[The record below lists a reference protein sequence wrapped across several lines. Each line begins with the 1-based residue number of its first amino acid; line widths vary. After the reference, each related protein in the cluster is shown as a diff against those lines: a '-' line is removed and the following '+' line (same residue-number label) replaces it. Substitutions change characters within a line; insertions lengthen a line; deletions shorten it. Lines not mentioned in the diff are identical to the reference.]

1 MVAKIPKPDDDSIET
16 LNRVLSEGVKF
27 KKFYGRITQ
36 DLTAR
41 YRQYDVQ
48 KGCPSGMPPLVL
60 RNYVETDNEAIARKK
75 SLIGLYDPETDKHPF
90 IELEKLRKKNKL
102 LACPVCGEL
111 GRPRTL
117 DHCLPKTTYPEF
129 AIHLLNLVP
138 ACDWCQGE
146 KLADYKN
153 AAGARSFLH
162 PYYDEVN
169 RPLYTIRLQAPYLT
183 PVISLEIR
191 NDLPKELKE
200 LVASH
205 LDGIGFWER
214 FKEYFENSYQN
225 IIRIASDTRAAD
237 AVTVATAIQSAYSLQ
252 AVKGINS
259 WDAVVYR
266 SLLEDPNVMDFLQRG
281 VLSDFP

>member
-1 MVAKIPKPDDDSIET
+1 MVTKIPKPGDDSIEI
-16 LNRVLSEGVKF
+16 LNLVLGERVKF
-27 KKFYGRITQ
+27 KKFYGRITK

-41 YRQYDVQ
+41 YRQYDIQ
-48 KGCPSGMPPLVL
+48 KGCPTGMPPLML
-60 RNYVETDNEAIARKK
+60 RNYAETDNEAIERKK
-75 SLIGLYDPETDKHPF
+75 SLIGLYNPEADKYPF
-90 IELEKLRKKNKL
+90 NELEKLRKKNKL

-146 KLADYKN
+146 KLTDYKN

-169 RPLYTIRLQAPYLT
+169 QALYTIRLQAPYLT
-183 PVISLEIR
+183 PVISFEIR
-191 NDLPKELKE
+191 KNLPEELKE

-205 LDGIGFWER
+205 LKGIDFWER

-225 IIRIASDTRAAD
+225 IIHIASDTRAAGIIT
-237 AVTVATAIQSAYSLQ
+237 VTTAIQSAYSLE
-252 AVKGINS
+252 AGKGINS

-266 SLLEDPNVMDFLQRG
+266 SLLEDPAVMDFLERG

>member
-1 MVAKIPKPDDDSIET
+1 MVAKIPKPEDDSVAI
-16 LNRVLSEGVKF
+16 LNHVLSERVKF
-27 KKFYGRITQ
+27 KKFYGQITQ
-36 DLTAR
+36 DLIAR
-41 YRQYDVQ
+41 YHQYNAQ

-60 RNYVETDNEAIARKK
+60 RNYVGSDKEAIARKK
-75 SLIGLYDPETDKHPF
+75 SLIGLYDPGPGKYPF
-90 IELEKLRKKNKL
+90 NELEKLRKKNKL
-102 LACPVCGEL
+102 LACPLCGEL

-117 DHCLPKTTYPEF
+117 DHCLPKAKYPEF
-129 AIHLLNLVP
+129 AINLLNLVP

-153 AAGARSFLH
+153 ATGARSFLH

-169 RPLYTIRLQAPYLT
+169 RPLYTIRLQEPYLT

-225 IIRIASDTRAAD
+225 IIRIASDTRAAG
-237 AVTVATAIQSAYSLQ
+237 AITVDTAIRSAYSLQ
-252 AVKGINS
+252 VAKGINS

-266 SLLEDPNVMDFLQRG
+266 SLLEDLDVMDFLQSG
-281 VLSDFP
+281 ILSDFP

>member
-1 MVAKIPKPDDDSIET
+1 MVAKIPKPDDDSIKILNHT
-16 LNRVLSEGVKF
+16 LGERVKF
-27 KKFYGRITQ
+27 KKFYTRITQ

-41 YRQYDVQ
+41 YNLYDVQ
-48 KGCPSGMPPLVL
+48 KGCPNGMPPLVL
-60 RNYVETDNEAIARKK
+60 RNYVQTDIEAVARKK
-75 SLIGLYDPETDKHPF
+75 SLIGLYDPTTDKYPF
-90 IELEKLRKKNKL
+90 NELKKLRKKNKL
-102 LACPVCGEL
+102 LACPLCGEV

-129 AIHLLNLVP
+129 SIHLLNLVP

-146 KLADYKN
+146 KLMDYKN
-153 AAGARSFLH
+153 AAGERSFLH

-183 PVISLEIR
+183 PVISFEIR
-191 NDLPKELKE
+191 DDLPEDLKK

-205 LDGIGFWER
+205 LEGIDFWVR

-225 IIRIASDTRAAD
+225 IILIASDTRAAG
-237 AVTVATAIQSAYSLQ
+237 AVTVAKVIEIGYSLQ
-252 AVKGINS
+252 VTKGFNS

-266 SLLEDPNVMDFLQRG
+266 SLLEDPNVMDFLENG
-281 VLSDFP
+281 VLSAFP